1 MKLKRIIV
9 NYDAEKLKAIEI
21 FSPKDLH
28 SIEKQLTDYLE
39 KLYQKVVPQPTRTY
53 IDEIAKMERKP
64 SVQSVKEN
72 NVKSETG

>member
-21 FSPKDLH
+21 FSPKDVHL
-28 SIEKQLTDYLE
+28 IEKQLTDYLE

-53 IDEIAKMERKP
+53 IEEIAKIENKTPAQNVKKESRKP
-64 SVQSVKEN
+64 E
-72 NVKSETG
+72 E